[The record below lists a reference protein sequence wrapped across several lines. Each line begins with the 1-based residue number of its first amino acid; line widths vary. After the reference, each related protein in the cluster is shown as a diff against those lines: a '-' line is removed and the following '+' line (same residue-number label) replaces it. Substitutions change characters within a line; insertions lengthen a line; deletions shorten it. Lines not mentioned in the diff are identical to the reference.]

1 VLRYRDGDAKL
12 GKPHNNGKCRKPPNT
27 FSFASLTTSV
37 WGSASSNMGPGDS
50 PMSSPHCSTSAALAS
65 MLEKE
70 QSSPYQRCSPN
81 EVIPLAEYT
90 QDRKL
95 LIEWCTGWVR
105 MNFKSSN
112 ELVEV
117 TMALA
122 DKYMSSPNIH
132 AYIKAHYQVVVVT
145 CLGIAIKLAS
155 MAKSLTSKDLSDL
168 CRGAYTTKEIES
180 EEMSVIQ
187 ALSWYLNP
195 PTASQIV
202 NHVLALAKKSS
213 GAVNNNWKKF
223 VSRVHQ
229 IIYSTVLD
237 MGLST
242 TQRPS
247 TVAMAALLVSIGEI
261 QDQHDRQAILR
272 STVSVLTMYSFD
284 SPWEVDSLQINIHN
298 STEASVHQLPPSPPA
313 ILAKSPKS
321 ISHLGK
327 DDESTATEDT
337 PAPFDHDYCIVISQ
351 SQSSPCQVATR
362 RGKQANTPSRRIYT
376 SRRRRH
382 STSMELENGSSSST
396 KVRAPRKR
404 KNKRERRSFRRM
416 TSHQSHSSCATLDS
430 IPEHIEF
437 DGESGELD
445 SVSVSTLTLV

>member
-1 VLRYRDGDAKL
+1 MLRYRDGDAKL
-12 GKPHNNGKCRKPPNT
+12 GKPHNN
-27 FSFASLTTSV
+27 
-37 WGSASSNMGPGDS
+37 ASSNMGPGDS